1 MHERKP
7 IFYDQERRRWRRTRL
22 FLELGG
28 AFFTLVL
35 IIFLIDVGRNPELPD
50 ILRPDIHAGLHPFRS
65 HSKKK
70 LAAAGRK
77 RKLAALGK
85 IPQNYDPLRAAFYAG
100 YDPNSLASLQAHYRD
115 IDLLI
120 PETLHSVS
128 PDGTLDVVTPDGKLH
143 PVPPDGRISIVP
155 DPKLLSWMETSGVE
169 LPVMGLMNNSDGTVF
184 QTDKLTVMLTS
195 AAARK
200 RLIQTAVL
208 YTQAQKQVG
217 IVLDF
222 ESIPDANQEDLTR
235 FVEELGK
242 ALHAANLKL
251 MVALPAADWAYNYK
265 AIAQHSDAII
275 LMNYDQHWQTSSPG
289 PISAQDWFVTNLRNI
304 LKLVP
309 ASKLVMG
316 IANYGYDWTAKSKK
330 DPHPVAEPVSFQQA
344 IVTADESEAGI
355 DFDGDSLNPHYS
367 YEDEDNH
374 VHNVWF
380 LDGLTAYNELRA
392 AERAGVQG
400 TALFRLG
407 EEDSSVWDIWN
418 TTHPNDGV
426 RAKLHEVPPGYDLI
440 FEGHGDIIK
449 ITATPQNGRRTFD
462 YDSSQDL
469 FTDEEFKSYPLS
481 WRIEQ
486 MGAAPHKIALTF
498 DDGPDPRWTPKIL
511 DILEQKHAPATFFV
525 IGEPANLDAQLI
537 RREYKQGDE
546 VGNHTFTHP
555 DFEQVT
561 KERLQLEL
569 NLTELLLES
578 SLGVKTSLFRPPY
591 GIDHQPETASEI
603 QMLPVPQQMGY
614 ILVGGRIDP
623 HDWGEANDVPPP
635 PAETI
640 VQRVMR
646 DAGNGKGWNIVLLH
660 DGGGDRSHTV
670 AALPQIID
678 GLRAKGFQFVL
689 VSGLLGQ
696 TRAQIMPPLST
707 REWLLA
713 RADAFIFDVFRLFR
727 TSIAFIFILGIL
739 LVSARALVIG
749 LLALVEK
756 FRPAPA
762 EHPEY
767 KPQVTVLIPAYNEEA
782 AIVDT
787 VSSALASSYPHLEV
801 LVVNDGS
808 TDRTADLVEQNFGS
822 DPRVRLLLQPNRGKP
837 SALNHGLA
845 EATGEV
851 TVSIDADTVVD
862 PDAIPRFVRHFADP
876 KVGAVAGNV
885 KVMNRNRWLTR
896 WQALEYITSQNLEKR
911 AFDLLNCIPVVPGAA
926 GAWRTDL
933 LRSCGGFSG
942 ETVAEDT
949 DLTLTIRRDGW
960 KILYDEDAIGR
971 TEVPDT
977 IDALIR
983 QRFRWT
989 FGTLQA
995 VWKHRDVTGKPRY
1008 GTLGWIAI
1016 PNIFLFQIILPLV
1029 SPIIDFLFLLS
1040 IALWGLAQLRI
1051 AHLPQLWTVQ
1061 DVERSLFFFAA
1072 FMAIDFFTC
1081 VVAFA
1086 LERHEDW
1093 TLLAP
1098 LLIQRFYYRQMMYF
1112 VLFRALKEAVRGR
1125 PVGWRGVE
1133 PHPPIAP
1140 PRAQATLAPSANAEL
1155 SNSAG
1160 SRTPALASSNEA
1172 QLPNPAGR
1180 NS

>member
-1 MHERKP
+1 VPERKP

-22 FLELGG
+22 ILELAG

-35 IIFLIDVGRNPELPD
+35 IIFLIDVGSNPELPD
-50 ILRPDIHAGLHPFRS
+50 ILRPDIHGGLHPF
-65 HSKKK
+65 HGAQKKK
-70 LAAAGRK
+70 PARPRK
-77 RKLAALGK
+77 RKLAALGN
-85 IPQNYDPLRAAFYAG
+85 IPQNYDPLRAAFYVPW
-100 YDPNSLASLQAHYRD
+100 DPASLASLQQHYRD
-115 IDLLI
+115 IDVLI
-120 PETLHSVS
+120 PETLHSVAA
-128 PDGTLDVVTPDGKLH
+128 DGTLDVVTPDGKLH
-143 PVPPDGRISIVP
+143 PVPQDGRTSVVS
-155 DPKLLSWMETSGVE
+155 DPKLASWMETSGVD
-169 LPVMGLMNNSDGTVF
+169 LPIMGLMNNSDGTTF
-184 QTDKLTVMLTS
+184 QTDKLTVVLS
-195 AAARK
+195 SPEARK

-208 YTQAQKQVG
+208 YTLAQKQVG
-217 IVLDF
+217 LVLDF
-222 ESIPDANQEDLTR
+222 ESIPDANQGDFTR
-235 FVEELGK
+235 FIEELG
-242 ALHAANLKL
+242 AAFHAANLKF
-251 MVALPAADWAYNYK
+251 MVGLPAADWAYDYK
-265 AIAQHSDAII
+265 TIAQHCDAIV
-275 LMNYDQHWQTSSPG
+275 LMNYDQHWQTSPPG

-316 IANYGYDWTAKSKK
+316 IGNYGYDWPAKTKK
-330 DPHPVAEPVSFQQA
+330 DPNPMAEVVSFQQG
-344 IVTADESEAGI
+344 IITADESQADI
-355 DFDGDSLNPHYS
+355 DFDSDSLNPHYS
-367 YEDEDNH
+367 YEDENNR

-392 AERAGVQG
+392 AERAGVRG

-407 EEDSSVWDIWN
+407 EEDPSIWDIWD
-418 TTHPNDGV
+418 TTHANDVV

-440 FEGHGDIIK
+440 FEGHGEIIK
-449 ITATPQNGRRTFD
+449 ITATPQNGQRTFD

-511 DILEQKHAPATFFV
+511 DVLKKENAPATFFV
-525 IGEPANLDAQLI
+525 IGEPANLDAQLV

-591 GIDHQPETASEI
+591 GIDHQPETSSEI
-603 QMLPVPQQMGY
+603 QMLPIPQQMGY

-635 PAETI
+635 PTETI
-640 VQRVMR
+640 VRRVLT
-646 DAGNGKGWNIVLLH
+646 DAQNGKGWNIILLH

-670 AALPQIID
+670 EALPQIID
-678 GLRAKGFQFVL
+678 GLRSKGFQFVL
-689 VSGLLGQ
+689 VSDLLGQ
-696 TRAQIMPPLST
+696 TRAQIMPALTT
-707 REWLLA
+707 REWFLA
-713 RADAFIFDVFRLFR
+713 RADAFIFDVFRWFR
-727 TSIAFIFILGIL
+727 TSIAFIFIAGIL

-749 LLALVEK
+749 LLALIEK
-756 FRPAPA
+756 LRPAPA
-762 EHPEY
+762 DHPEY
-767 KPQVTVLIPAYNEEA
+767 KPAVTVLIPAYNEEA

-787 VSSALASSYPHLEV
+787 VGAALASNYPDLEV
-801 LVVNDGS
+801 IVVNDGS
-808 TDRTADLVEQNFGS
+808 TDRTAELLEQNFGR

-837 SALNHGLA
+837 TALNHGLA
-845 EATGEV
+845 EANGEI
-851 TVSIDADTVVD
+851 TVSIDADTIVD
-862 PDAIPRFVRHFADP
+862 PDAIPRLVRHFADP

-933 LRSCGGFSG
+933 LRANGGFSG

-971 TEVPDT
+971 TEVPET
-977 IDALIR
+977 LEALIR

-1016 PNIFLFQIILPLV
+1016 PNIFLFQILLPLV
-1029 SPIIDFLFLLS
+1029 SPVIDFLFLFS

-1061 DVERSLFFFAA
+1061 DVEASLFFFAI

-1098 LLIQRFYYRQMMYF
+1098 LLLQRFYYRQMMY
-1112 VLFRALKEAVRGR
+1112 VVMFRAVKEAVQGR
-1125 PVGWRGVE
+1125 AVGWRGVE
-1133 PHPPIAP
+1133 PHPAPLPRPATAIA
-1140 PRAQATLAPSANAEL
+1140 ATSETEL
-1155 SNSAG
+1155 S
-1160 SRTPALASSNEA
+1160 
-1172 QLPNPAGR
+1172 NPAGR